1 MTDKKKDDR
10 ANEPE
15 PGSPEDLLPDIE
27 PGDPGKKV
35 EDDGEV
41 PGGGNFA

>member
-1 MTDKKKDDR
+1 MIDKKKEDHGT
-10 ANEPE
+10 EPE
-15 PGSPEDLLPDIE
+15 LGSPEDLLPDIE

-35 EDDGEV
+35 EDEGEV